1 MIIQESPDQKKKRDL
16 AEQMIIQGQSS
27 QPIRSPLQGIANL
40 AKAISGKY
48 QLDKADQ
55 SLDTRKADAKQALAD
70 ALSETDANK
79 RISILSAN
87 EDTSPYATQL
97 MLSDLKGG
105 QEIER
110 AKELEK
116 WKMDNT
122 PTEQWTE
129 IKDEKGNVIAQKSSV
144 TGKVVAD
151 PRYRESK
158 LLTDEELAQQQK
170 LKAAGK
176 TDITNTVNQGG
187 EAVQIDKIP
196 KDHMLIKD
204 GDNYRMEVI
213 EGSPTDIERKELA
226 KKKEGAEESQIDTA
240 NLVQEELGRA
250 KDKIMKNPKLTTG
263 FFGEQLKNWGG
274 SDAAD
279 VKALLDTIGAN
290 IGFDYLNSMRQNSPT
305 GS

>member
-1 MIIQESPDQKKKRDL
+1 
-16 AEQMIIQGQSS
+16 
-27 QPIRSPLQGIANL
+27 
-40 AKAISGKY
+40 
-48 QLDKADQ
+48 
-55 SLDTRKADAKQALAD
+55 
-70 ALSETDANK
+70 
-79 RISILSAN
+79 
-87 EDTSPYATQL
+87 
-97 MLSDLKGG
+97 
-105 QEIER
+105 
-110 AKELEK
+110 
-116 WKMDNT
+116 MDNT
-122 PTEQWTE
+122 PTEKWTE

-305 GS
+305 GGALGQVSERELALLTATAGSLAQAQSAEQLVQNLERLEKQMLEVIHGKEAAANMLKEKQKQNEKDQDINSMPLDDLVNTVLEK

>member
-151 PRYRESK
+151 PRYQKPDWMSDQAYEQQLNLLEKKEEIAQKQRENDPSAVLARQIQEERLETSKLANQEKTQEIEQAKSDEEKGVQIANDALNIVNNLLAPESK
-158 LLTDEELAQQQK
+158 ENMENATGVIDSMLPTLRQGTADFE
-170 LKAAGK
+170 
-176 TDITNTVNQGG
+176 TDIGRL
-187 EAVQIDKIP
+187 EAILTKENLGLLKGVMSDS
-196 KDHMLIKD
+196 DLALLIK
-204 GDNYRMEVI
+204 I
-213 EGSPTDIERKELA
+213 SA
-226 KKKEGAEESQIDTA
+226 
-240 NLVQEELGRA
+240 
-250 KDKIMKNPKLTTG
+250 
-263 FFGEQLKNWGG
+263 GG
-274 SDAAD
+274 S
-279 VKALLDTIGAN
+279 
-290 IGFDYLNSMRQNSPT
+290 
-305 GS
+305 